1 MQPRRSVP
9 AAAGAL
15 LLAIAI
21 AWCAP
26 LPLSAQVTSV
36 HAWMTTGD
44 GSRLLTQ
51 QPDAVFESPGPS
63 GPLTIQVDDSQQF
76 QQIAGFGASM
86 TESSAWL
93 LSTALS
99 AQARATWMT
108 RLFSPTA
115 GIGLSFLRQPIGAS
129 DFSLSHYTYDDVP
142 YGITDEPLAQF
153 STSREETYVFPAL
166 REARQLNPYL
176 TVMASPWSP
185 PGWMKTSGTI
195 VGGALRPEAYGAFA
209 SYLVKT
215 VQSYAAQG
223 IVVDAITLQN
233 EPHFV
238 PLDYPGSYL
247 DAPAQ
252 ATLIGQYVGP
262 AFAAAGLG
270 ARILAWDQNWND
282 PEYPVAIMQDSVA
295 SRYAS
300 GAAYHC
306 YAGDPS
312 EMSNFHDRFP
322 SAHVYVTECSTGA
335 WYVTPFDQAL
345 YENLRVLIR
354 STRNWAEA
362 VVKWNVAL
370 DENGGP
376 HTGGCTTCSAL
387 LTIDRASAVVVPTA
401 DYYALAHFS
410 RFVTPGARRIA
421 SSTFE
426 AEGVESVAF
435 LNPDGTR
442 TLVVWNGWG
451 PRRVRVSWGSS
462 AFDYDLPDSAVATFT
477 WTGDAGSPAPVDPP
491 SSSAF
496 PVPGAIEAELFADG
510 AGIGYQ
516 DDSAGN
522 FGGQYRATDVD
533 IERATDIG
541 GGYNVGWISPG
552 EWLAY
557 PVSISSPGGYR
568 VDARVAAN
576 GPGGTFHLEVD
587 GAPVTGP
594 LVIPNT
600 GGWQNW
606 TTVSAAAML
615 PAGTHA
621 ARVVFDAA
629 GSTGIVGNLNAFS
642 FFALSDQTSAPYGG
656 TPASIPGRIEAE
668 RFDEGP
674 EGFAYHDADGAN
686 FGGQLRET
694 GVDIEPTTDAGGGYS
709 VGWMAPGE
717 WLAFSIDATTGAT
730 YRLDARVASLGG
742 GGTFHVEID
751 GVNVTEA
758 LPIPDTGGWQN
769 WITLSQMGIALSAG
783 PHRVRLVVDTASAN
797 GIVGNVNWISL
808 T

>member
-1 MQPRRSVP
+1 
-9 AAAGAL
+9 
-15 LLAIAI
+15 
-21 AWCAP
+21 
-26 LPLSAQVTSV
+26 
-36 HAWMTTGD
+36 MTTGD

-282 PEYPVAIMQDSVA
+282 PEYPVAIMQDSAA

-694 GVDIEPTTDAGGGYS
+694 GVDIEPTTDAGGGYN